1 MSEQPANAAPTPL
14 ARPGGAPRS
23 RIPHWLIV
31 TFAWGAVVSVA
42 VMTIAGATVRLTGSG
57 LGCSTWPNCYPGS
70 LGPTGDVDT
79 EMFHQF
85 VEFIHRTIAGVV
97 LVMFLGTW
105 LLIALSRPVR
115 KRLLWLAAIGPIGV
129 LLEAVIGGI
138 VVLTELKWWLVGLHL
153 LISLTLAYVGT
164 VVAIRLDESDGPP
177 RPVVPRALAVLVD
190 VTVGVL
196 AVVVLLG
203 IMTTGSGPHAG
214 DPSLLFERLDIPMF
228 QLAVWH
234 GGWMHLYLGLLVA
247 ITVAVF
253 VLKSP
258 RRLRVSVSVLVGL
271 TVAQGALGLT
281 QYALN
286 VPPTLVMFHLFG
298 AVALVVGAAFVA
310 MATRVRG

>member
-1 MSEQPANAAPTPL
+1 
-14 ARPGGAPRS
+14 PR
-23 RIPHWLIV
+23 L
-31 TFAWGAVVSVA
+31 
-42 VMTIAGATVRLTGSG
+42 
-57 LGCSTWPNCYPGS
+57 
-70 LGPTGDVDT
+70 
-79 EMFHQF
+79 
-85 VEFIHRTIAGVV
+85 
-97 LVMFLGTW
+97 
-105 LLIALSRPVR
+105 
-115 KRLLWLAAIGPIGV
+115 
-129 LLEAVIGGI
+129 
-138 VVLTELKWWLVGLHL
+138 
-153 LISLTLAYVGT
+153 
-164 VVAIRLDESDGPP
+164 
-177 RPVVPRALAVLVD
+177 VVPRALAVLVD

-286 VPPTLVMFHLFG
+286 VPPTLVMFHL
-298 AVALVVGAAFVA
+298 
-310 MATRVRG
+310 